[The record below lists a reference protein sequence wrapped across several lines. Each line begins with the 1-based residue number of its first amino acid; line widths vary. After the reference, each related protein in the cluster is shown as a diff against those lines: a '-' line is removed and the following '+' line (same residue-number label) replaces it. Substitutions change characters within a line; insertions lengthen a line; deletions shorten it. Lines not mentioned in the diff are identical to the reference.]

1 VNVEEHEQAM
11 DAQWATASA
20 RHRGDLYDHK
30 ESGRDT
36 SNREGSGLVI
46 GSASSLPEICDYAHS
61 DDRYEQ
67 TDLDRMSEETERHRR
82 DT

>member
-1 VNVEEHEQAM
+1 MDGALLMPNVEENEQAM

-20 RHRGDLYDHK
+20 RHRGDPYDA
-30 ESGRDT
+30 E
-36 SNREGSGLVI
+36 
-46 GSASSLPEICDYAHS
+46 HS

-67 TDLDRMSEETERHRR
+67 TDLDRMSEETELHRR